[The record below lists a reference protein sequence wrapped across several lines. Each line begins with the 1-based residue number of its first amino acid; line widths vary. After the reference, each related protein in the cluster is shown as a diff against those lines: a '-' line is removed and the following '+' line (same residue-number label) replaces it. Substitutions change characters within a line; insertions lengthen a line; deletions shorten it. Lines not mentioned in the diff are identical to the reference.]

1 MGYKEMLQ
9 ELCSNLEKE
18 LNDIKETNNLTKVEL
33 FSGLKPSNYFLPDI
47 AITTISSDERI
58 KTNAWFVELSV
69 DDLVV
74 FRESLVPLE
83 NEDLKIIE
91 EMLINKV
98 VRNIFTFGVMN
109 SKKFIEDIKKQRASH

>member
-91 EMLINKV
+91 EMLIIRLVGIFLKFE
-98 VRNIFTFGVMN
+98 VRIFSSM
-109 SKKFIEDIKKQRASH
+109 